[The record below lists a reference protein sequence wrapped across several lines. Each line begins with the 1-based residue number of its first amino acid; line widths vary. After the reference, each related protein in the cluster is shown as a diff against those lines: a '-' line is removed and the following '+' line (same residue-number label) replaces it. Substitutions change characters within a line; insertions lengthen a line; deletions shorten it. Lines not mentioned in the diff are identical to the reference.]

1 MRGASREARYS
12 SHHRR
17 SSTTT
22 FSDREQLGLYW
33 LAILE
38 LLYQR
43 LRRRIDAGIDRLISG
58 PYWKLKAL
66 FAVLATALFR
76 AFPSY
81 DALQTPFSEATWRD
95 VQVKFDHPLI
105 DTSRIFP
112 AGSHASNL
120 TFRLTVPILAHI
132 FNLDRTG
139 LLIFFALVGFVLL
152 YLVLKV
158 AFTLSGSKR
167 VALFVCLATACTW
180 PGAAAFHELR
190 GGYYDALA
198 LCLLVAACATSSSL
212 LAAAFLFLAAWTD
225 ERALIASS
233 FVFLLYASSL
243 SSSNDA
249 GGFRRFLVG
258 KPAAVVVAI
267 AAYLGT
273 RAYLTATHSYAHAAS
288 GIGLSILSQQTT
300 VIPLAIW
307 TGLGGSWILVLLGM
321 LALFLQRRYL
331 AAAAFC
337 ASLAGAIAASM
348 AVVDVTRSMAY
359 CLPAVFV
366 AMAALSRSEGIKQIE
381 KRAAISALIS
391 LLVPTYYLEGTG
403 GLWWLYP
410 LPIQIA
416 RWLLPAGI
424 LHPF

>member
-1 MRGASREARYS
+1 
-12 SHHRR
+12 
-17 SSTTT
+17 
-22 FSDREQLGLYW
+22 LGLYW

-38 LLYQR
+38 LLYQK
-43 LRRRIDAGIDRLISG
+43 LRCRIDAGIDRLIAG

-66 FAVLATALFR
+66 LAIVAISLFR

-81 DALQTPFSEATWRD
+81 DALRTPFSETTWRD
-95 VQVKFDHPLI
+95 VQVKFDDPLI
-105 DTSRIFP
+105 DTSRIFA

-120 TFRLTVPILAHI
+120 TFRLTVPVLAHI
-132 FNLDRTG
+132 FDLHRTG
-139 LLIFFALVGFVLL
+139 VLIFFAFVGFVLL
-152 YLVLKV
+152 FLVLQV
-158 AFTLSGSKR
+158 AFTLSASKR

-198 LCLLVAACATSSSL
+198 LCLLVAACATPSSIF
-212 LAAAFLFLAAWTD
+212 AAALLFLAAWTD
-225 ERALIASS
+225 ERSLIASS
-233 FVFLLYASSL
+233 FVFLLYASGNST
-243 SSSNDA
+243 
-249 GGFRRFLVG
+249 GVRRFLAG
-258 KPAAVVVAI
+258 KPTAVVVAI

-273 RAYLTATHSYAHAAS
+273 RAYLTATHSYLHAAS
-288 GIGLSILSQQTT
+288 GIGLSILSEQIN

-307 TGLGGSWILVLLGM
+307 TGLGGGWILVLLGV

-337 ASLAGAIAASM
+337 AALVAAITASL
-348 AVVDVTRSMAY
+348 AVVDLTRSMSY

-366 AMAALSRSEGIKQIE
+366 ALAALSRSKGIKQIE
-381 KRAAISALIS
+381 KLAAISGVIS
-391 LLVPTYYLEGTG
+391 LLVPTYYLEGNG

-416 RWLLPAGI
+416 RWLLPAWMP
-424 LHPF
+424 HPF

>member
-1 MRGASREARYS
+1 
-12 SHHRR
+12 
-17 SSTTT
+17 
-22 FSDREQLGLYW
+22 
-33 LAILE
+33 LE

-43 LRRRIDAGIDRLISG
+43 LRCRIDAGIDRLVSG

-66 FAVLATALFR
+66 FAIVAIALFR

-81 DALQTPFSEATWRD
+81 DSLRTPFSEMTWRD

-112 AGSHASNL
+112 TGSHASNL
-120 TFRLTVPILAHI
+120 TFRLTVPVLAHI
-132 FNLDRTG
+132 FNLDRIG
-139 LLIFFALVGFVLL
+139 LLIFFACIGFVLL
-152 YLVLKV
+152 YLVLVV

-167 VALFVCLATACTW
+167 VALFVCLTTACTW

-198 LCLLVAACATSSSL
+198 LSLLVAACATSSSL

-225 ERALIASS
+225 ERALIAST
-233 FVFLLYASSL
+233 FVFLLYAYRLSL
-243 SSSNDA
+243 CNDA

-258 KPAAVVVAI
+258 KPAAVVAAI

-273 RAYLTATHSYAHAAS
+273 RAYLTATHSYVHAAS
-288 GIGLSILSQQTT
+288 GIGLSILSQQTN

-307 TGLGGSWILVLLGM
+307 SGLGGSWILVLLGG
-321 LALFLQRRYL
+321 LALFLQRRCL
-331 AAAAFC
+331 VAAAFC
-337 ASLAGAIAASM
+337 CALIGATAASM
-348 AVVDVTRSMAY
+348 AVADVTRSMAY

-366 AMAALSRSEGIKQIE
+366 ALAALSRSKGIRQIE
-381 KRAAISALIS
+381 KLAAISGAIS

-416 RWLLPAGI
+416 RWLLPAGL
-424 LHPF
+424 LHP